1 MARPRVHDDA
11 LRDRLVASAAQVV
24 AGKGADGISLRALA
38 EECGTSTS
46 AVYSIF
52 GSKEALVDAVVA
64 EADNSF
70 SDSQRSA
77 LARPSSGPVQS
88 LALLGLAYR
97 RWALDHPALY
107 AVMFARDGSIATT
120 DLLAAGSI
128 APLRTVVQECFDA
141 GIFAPGPSVGDVV
154 LSIWAGVHGFV
165 SLEIGQL
172 RFPSKRAAD
181 RCYRAH
187 LAAIA
192 QSWQGNRLLLGAR
205 SDG

>member
-11 LRDRLVASAAQVV
+11 LRDRLVASAAEVV
-24 AGKGADGISLRALA
+24 ASKGVDGVSLRALA

-64 EADNSF
+64 EADESF
-70 SDSQRSA
+70 SDSQRRA
-77 LARPSSGPVQS
+77 LARPASGPVHS

-107 AVMFARDGSIATT
+107 AVMFARNGAIATT
-120 DLLAAGSI
+120 DVLAAESI
-128 APLRTVVQECFDA
+128 APLRSVVEECFDA
-141 GIFAPGPSVGDVV
+141 GIFAAGPSVGDVV

-172 RFPSKRAAD
+172 RFPSKRAAE

-192 QSWQGNRLLLGAR
+192 QSWQANPR
-205 SDG
+205 SSEADASG

>member
-11 LRDRLVASAAQVV
+11 LRDRLVGSAAEVV
-24 AGKGADGISLRALA
+24 AATGVDGISLRALA
-38 EECGTSTS
+38 DRCDTSTS

-64 EADNSF
+64 EADHSF
-70 SDSQRSA
+70 SASQRRA
-77 LARPSSGPVQS
+77 LTRQSSRPLDKLQS
-88 LALLGLAYR
+88 LGLAYR

-107 AVMFARDGSIATT
+107 AVMFARGGTIATT
-120 DLLAAGSI
+120 DLLAAASI
-128 APLRTVVQECFDA
+128 APLRSVVQEGFDA
-141 GIFAPGPSVGDVV
+141 GIFTPGPTVGDVV

-172 RFPSKRAAD
+172 RFPSTRAAD
-181 RCYRAH
+181 RCYRVH

-192 QSWQGNRLLLGAR
+192 QSWQGISAPSEEGV
-205 SDG
+205 DG

>member
-11 LRDRLVASAAQVV
+11 LRARLVTSAAEVV
-24 AGKGADGISLRALA
+24 AGKGVDGVSLRALA
-38 EECGTSTS
+38 KDCGTSTS

-52 GSKEALVDAVVA
+52 GSKEALVGAVLA
-64 EADNSF
+64 EADASF
-70 SDSQRSA
+70 SDSQRRA
-77 LARPSSGPVQS
+77 LAHPASGPVHS

-107 AVMFARDGSIATT
+107 AVMFARQSSIATT
-120 DLLAAGSI
+120 HVLAADSI
-128 APLRTVVQECFDA
+128 APLRSVVQDCFDA
-141 GIFAPGPSVGDVV
+141 GIFVSGPDVGDVV

-165 SLEIGQL
+165 SLEIAQL
-172 RFPSKRAAD
+172 RFPSQRAAE

-192 QSWQGNRLLLGAR
+192 QSWQAKPSPAEVSPNG
-205 SDG
+205 

>member
-11 LRDRLVASAAQVV
+11 LRDRLVASAAEVV
-24 AGKGADGISLRALA
+24 AGKGVDGVSLRALA

-52 GSKEALVDAVVA
+52 GSKHALVDAVVA

-70 SDSQRSA
+70 SESPRRA
-77 LARPSSGPVQS
+77 LARPASGPVHS

-107 AVMFARDGSIATT
+107 AVMFDRNGAIATA
-120 DLLAAGSI
+120 DLLAAESI
-128 APLRTVVQECFDA
+128 APLRTVVQECFDT

-154 LSIWAGVHGFV
+154 LSIWASVHGFV

-181 RCYRAH
+181 RSYRAH
-187 LAAIA
+187 LGAIA
-192 QSWQGNRLLLGAR
+192 QSWQGNPPR
-205 SDG
+205 SVAVADG